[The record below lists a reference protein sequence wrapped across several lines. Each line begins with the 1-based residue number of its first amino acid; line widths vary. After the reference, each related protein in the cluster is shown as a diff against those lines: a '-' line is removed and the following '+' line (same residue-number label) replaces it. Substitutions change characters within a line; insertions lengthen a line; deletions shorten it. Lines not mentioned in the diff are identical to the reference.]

1 VPPISERGT
10 VMEIA
15 ALFKGAEQL
24 RGAVSEMLTLLYS

>member
-1 VPPISERGT
+1 
-10 VMEIA
+10 MEIA